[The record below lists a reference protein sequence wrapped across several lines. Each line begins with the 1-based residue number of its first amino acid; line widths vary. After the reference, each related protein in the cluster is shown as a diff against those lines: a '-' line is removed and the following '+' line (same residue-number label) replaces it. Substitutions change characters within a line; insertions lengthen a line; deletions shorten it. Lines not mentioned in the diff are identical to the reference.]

1 MSTIQ
6 DISRILG
13 QFLKENTRQK
23 AVVGKIVNK
32 MEAIKIKLVKRE

>member
-13 QFLKENTRQK
+13 QFLKENTRQT
-23 AVVGKIVNK
+23 AVVGQIVNK
-32 MEAIKIKLVKRE
+32 MKAIKIKLFKRE